1 MPAMDVAERQ
11 ATLWGIGFAALLHLG
26 LLVFLVLA
34 TISCNTWERA
44 IDGLGLPKAWNPVR
58 CSKPLNL
65 AGPVIEATLMGPAG
79 APLPPPKKFR
89 APKPKA
95 PPPKV
100 DVAKPKPAPVK
111 TLPPPPKHPDTTDQ
125 AKAVALAS
133 DKAEQAQR
141 EQRQRERQH
150 MSELDAQS
158 NADIDK
164 LFKQMDAAGQQSQ
177 RADRQ
182 AQKLAQLDDLKDSKD
197 APAPTTAP
205 KADQARSGGGGT
217 DSSLEAQY
225 KAAITSK
232 MIMSWHRPAQ
242 LQSVVCHLHAVQIPG
257 GTVISATVIQP
268 CNADA
273 QTRKSIEDAALRA
286 SPLPYQHYEKV
297 FKRDVYVEFCYPKE
311 VCSQ

>member
-1 MPAMDVAERQ
+1 MPAMDAAERQ

-26 LLVFLVLA
+26 LLVFLLLA

-44 IDGLGLPKAWNPVR
+44 IDAIGLPKAWNPVT
-58 CSKPLNL
+58 CNKPLDL
-65 AGPVIEATLMGPAG
+65 AGPVIKATLMGPAG
-79 APLPPPKKFR
+79 APLPPPKKVR
-89 APKPKA
+89 ASRPKA

-100 DVAKPKPAPVK
+100 DVAKPKPVPVK
-111 TLPPPPKHPDTTDQ
+111 TLPPPPKHPDTHDQ
-125 AKAVALAS
+125 AKVVAISS
-133 DKAEQAQR
+133 DKAQQAQH
-141 EQRQRERQH
+141 EQRQREQQH

-182 AQKLAQLDDLKDSKD
+182 AQKLAQLDDLKKSD
-197 APAPTTAP
+197 AVPTTAP
-205 KADQARSGGGGT
+205 RADQARSGAGGR
-217 DSSLEAQY
+217 DNSLEAQY

-232 MIMSWHRPAQ
+232 MIQSWHRPAD

-257 GTVISATVIQP
+257 GTVISASVTQP

-273 QTRKSIEDAALRA
+273 QTRKSIENAAMRA
-286 SPLPYQHYEKV
+286 SPLPYERYEKV
-297 FKRDVYVEFCYPKE
+297 FRRDIYVEFCYPKE